1 MAKISDF
8 EICRQSW
15 SYYAIAYKDIVVGH
29 VECDGD
35 EWTAHSLRGGFR
47 TKDLNE
53 LFDKYIDG
61 GKPIPSEV
69 FAFNACASSRTLRPR
84 ATRMP
89 RRIV

>member
-8 EICRQSW
+8 EICRQSAFYF
-15 SYYAIAYKDIVVGH
+15 SVAYKNIVVGF

-35 EWTAHSLRGGFR
+35 EWTAYSIRNGWR
-47 TKDLNE
+47 SKALNE
-53 LFDKYIDG
+53 LFDKFFDG
-61 GKPIPSEV
+61 GKPTPSEV
-69 FAFNACASSRTLRPR
+69 FAFDPCASSRTLRPQ